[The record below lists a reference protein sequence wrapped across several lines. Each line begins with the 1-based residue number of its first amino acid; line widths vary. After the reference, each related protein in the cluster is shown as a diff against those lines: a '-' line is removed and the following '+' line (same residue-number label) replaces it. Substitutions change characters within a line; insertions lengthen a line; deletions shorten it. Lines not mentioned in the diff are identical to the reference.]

1 VAAGTFQEKNLSMSA
16 TTFGAETLSLEG
28 ADPCQI
34 LVLYE
39 DAVTHDVAME
49 VCRRLLAR
57 FEAELA
63 FAFSFCK
70 FQRLGPISYR
80 PLGGGSHGPRGR
92 PVIFPAG
99 S

>member
-1 VAAGTFQEKNLSMSA
+1 MSA
-16 TTFGAETLSLEG
+16 TTLVQETLSLEG

-70 FQRLGPISYR
+70 FKDLDNLVSAI
-80 PLGGGSHGPRGR
+80 GR
-92 PVIFPAG
+92 RKPWPARTSCYFPCRVMI
-99 S
+99 